1 MTSPRARMPRSGV
14 SEIQV
19 LRPTG
24 TTQHIDVIA
33 TSAATSAAVGTN
45 VTRISTTVDICY
57 EVNSAPTAIGAS
69 TAGAD
74 NFLPA
79 GGVEYIKTIAGSDK
93 VAVIAADETTA
104 GGYVYIGE
112 YE

>member
-24 TTQHIDVIA
+24 TTQKFTDGLNA
-33 TSAATSAAVGTN
+33 SQPTTNAVGTN

-57 EVNSAPTAIGAS
+57 EVNSSPTATTG
-69 TAGAD
+69 D

-93 VAVIAADETTA
+93 VAVIAADGTTA
-104 GGYVYIGE
+104 TGLVWIGE